1 VSYRTLNAAEIV
13 NTIVSLEQR
22 IAERLPAGR
31 YRGGQRHRGIDRE
44 FQPQGLAENLDLGI
58 L

>member
-1 VSYRTLNAAEIV
+1 VSDRTLNAAEIV
-13 NTIVSLEQR
+13 NTIVRLEQR
-22 IAERLPAGR
+22 IAERFPAGR
-31 YRGGQRHRGIDRE
+31 YRRQRHRGIDGE

>member
-1 VSYRTLNAAEIV
+1 VSYRTLNAAEVV
-13 NTIVSLEQR
+13 NTIVGLEQR
-22 IAERLPAGR
+22 IAGRLPAGR
-31 YRGGQRHRGIDRE
+31 YRGGQRYRGIDRE